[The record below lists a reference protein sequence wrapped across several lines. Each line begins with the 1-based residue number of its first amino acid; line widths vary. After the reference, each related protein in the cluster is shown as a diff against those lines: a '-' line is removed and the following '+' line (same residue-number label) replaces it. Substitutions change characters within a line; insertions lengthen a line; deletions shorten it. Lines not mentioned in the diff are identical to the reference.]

1 MYLRY
6 SSMVVAPM
14 SCISPRASA
23 GFKMF
28 AASMAPPSPPVPPAP
43 TRVWISSTIKMMF
56 FLESSTSLMTFLS
69 RSSNSPRYFVPASR
83 EARSSCTRRFPSSK
97 SGTSL
102 AAMRCARPSA
112 IAVLPTP
119 GSPMSTGL
127 FFWRRAKIWIARSI
141 SSSRP
146 MSLSFSPAA
155 TAAVRSLPNSAS
167 ADSYCLPSPSAPPLP
182 LALEPPE
189 APEPSSSFLSTE
201 ATSWSCLVISSG
213 TPFTST
219 FSFSNTFRMLP
230 SFSFMIDSRMCAGST
245 TSLLSILASLMPPAR
260 KRLAAGVKGISFGTR
275 PSPLPMHS
283 STALRT
289 SLALTPS
296 LRRTLP
302 ETPVFSAMTPT
313 SSISVLTKLWPKRR
327 LSSCALHT
335 ALSAR
340 SLNFSNII
348 DMEPR
353 PDLAGAAAEVTEPAI
368 EDPRKEEPL
377 EATQDVD
384 AMAMP
389 AGAPTNARPAIPDF
403 LLLLF

>member
-6 SSMVVAPM
+6 SVMVEAPM
-14 SCISPRASA
+14 IWMSPRDIA
-23 GFKMF
+23 GFKML
-28 AASMAPPSPPVPPAP
+28 AASMAPPSPPPPAP
-43 TRVWISSTIKMMF
+43 TRVWISSIIKMMLPLSRISERM
-56 FLESSTSLMTFLS
+56 FLR
-69 RSSNSPRYFVPASR
+69 RSSNSPRYFVPESSMP
-83 EARSSCTRRFPSSK
+83 RSSSMIFLSSNI
-97 SGTSL
+97 SGTSPST
-102 AAMRCARPSA
+102 MRWAKPSA
-112 IAVLPTP
+112 MAVLPTP

-313 SSISVLTKLWPKRR
+313 SSISVLTKLWPRR
-327 LSSCALHT
+327 RHSSCAFQTTLR
-335 ALSAR
+335 AR

-348 DMEPR
+348 FMEEDSPAPR
-353 PDLAGAAAEVTEPAI
+353 EGAAGAAAVMEPAR
-368 EDPRKEEPL
+368 ELPKKEEPL
-377 EATQDVD
+377 DET
-384 AMAMP
+384 
-389 AGAPTNARPAIPDF
+389 APP
-403 LLLLF
+403 